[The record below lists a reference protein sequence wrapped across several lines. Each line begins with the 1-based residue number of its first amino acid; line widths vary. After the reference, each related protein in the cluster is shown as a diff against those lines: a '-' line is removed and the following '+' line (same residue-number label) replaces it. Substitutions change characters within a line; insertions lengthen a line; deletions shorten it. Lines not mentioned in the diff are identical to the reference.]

1 MEYKELKKLVEL
13 VENAAITHLSID
25 ENGTKIEIKKE
36 IQETNSVVLPQA
48 PMPNAFV
55 SAPAPTAQAPQPSQ
69 ETAPAPVNSNLTEI
83 TAQMVGT
90 FYQSSSPDSP
100 PFVKVGD
107 RIEKGKVICIIEAM
121 KLFNEIEAEE
131 DGVVEQICVENE
143 TAVEYGQ
150 PLFLIKKG

>member
-48 PMPNAFV
+48 AMPNAFV
-55 SAPAPTAQAPQPSQ
+55 SAPAPTAQAQQPSP
-69 ETAPAPVNSNLTEI
+69 ETAPVNLNLTEI

-90 FYQSSSPDSP
+90 FYHSSSPDSP

>member
-48 PMPNAFV
+48 AVATPV
-55 SAPAPTAQAPQPSQ
+55 VQPPV
-69 ETAPAPVNSNLTEI
+69 AAPVEQQEPAAKPRDNNLIEI
-83 TAQMVGT
+83 KAQMVGT
-90 FYQSSSPDSP
+90 FYHSANPDSA

-107 RIEKGKVICIIEAM
+107 SIKKGSIICIIEAM

-131 DGVVEQICVENE
+131 EGVIEEICVANE
-143 TAVEYGQ
+143 AAVEYGQ
-150 PLFLIKKG
+150 TLFLIKKG

>member
-48 PMPNAFV
+48 AMPNAFV
-55 SAPAPTAQAPQPSQ
+55 SAPAPTAQDQQPSQ
-69 ETAPAPVNSNLTEI
+69 ETAPAAVNSNLTEI
-83 TAQMVGT
+83 NAQMVGT

-143 TAVEYGQ
+143 AAVEYGQ

>member
-48 PMPNAFV
+48 AVATPIAQPPVAAAV
-55 SAPAPTAQAPQPSQ
+55 EQQEPAAKPKDKN
-69 ETAPAPVNSNLTEI
+69 VIEI
-83 TAQMVGT
+83 KAQMVGT
-90 FYQSSSPDSP
+90 FYHSANPDSP

-107 RIEKGKVICIIEAM
+107 TIKKGSVICIIEAM

-131 DGVVEQICVENE
+131 DGIIEEICVPNE
-143 TAVEYGQ
+143 SAVEYGQ

>member
-48 PMPNAFV
+48 AVATPV
-55 SAPAPTAQAPQPSQ
+55 AQPPVV
-69 ETAPAPVNSNLTEI
+69 APVEQQEPAAKIKDNNLIEI
-83 TAQMVGT
+83 KAQMVGT
-90 FYQSSSPDSP
+90 FYHSANPDSD

-107 RIEKGKVICIIEAM
+107 SIKKGSIICIIEAM

-131 DGVVEQICVENE
+131 EGIIEEICVANE
-143 TAVEYGQ
+143 AAVEYGQ
-150 PLFLIKKG
+150 TLFLIKKG